1 MTITPEMHHIGTV
14 GGTDGSLSI
23 TFVPEHGSIYL
34 RASVPSDK
42 RRSEI
47 AIPGLGIQAF
57 RNILNRM
64 EEIQAEH
71 KRRELARNAPQ
82 ATSLG
87 KMFNVFGM
95 AVTVSDALIE
105 DVNRL
110 IEEGRSSALSSI
122 LSKEFKALGQEGVNE
137 LARLLY
143 FPLRPRV

>member
-1 MTITPEMHHIGTV
+1 MTITPEVHHIGSV

-47 AIPGLGIQAF
+47 AIPVLGIQAF

-105 DVNRL
+105 DVKRL
-110 IEEGRSSALSSI
+110 NDEGRSSALPSL

-137 LARLLY
+137 LARVLY
-143 FPLRPRV
+143 FHFRPRV